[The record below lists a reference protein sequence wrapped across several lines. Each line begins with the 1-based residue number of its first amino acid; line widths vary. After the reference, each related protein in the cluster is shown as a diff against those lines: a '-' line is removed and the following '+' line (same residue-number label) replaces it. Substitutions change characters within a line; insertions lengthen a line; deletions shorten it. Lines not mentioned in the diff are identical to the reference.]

1 MSSSL
6 LKKYNITMSSSF
18 LKKSK
23 QFTSVLDDLSEE
35 KEIERLEKVVL
46 EEADEVRKLQ
56 LQYCEA
62 KRTLEK
68 FQIKLENIK
77 FSRLKRYGLN
87 KLKDHVP
94 DLLANIIEFIDSP
107 KSLYNFI
114 LSSVIKQF
122 AKNMNRVTWRENHFK
137 KLFYDLNHV
146 QIKSYVDA
154 KKDKEQMELAQ
165 QQLEN
170 RIGRKIKDTPEE
182 QEKIIQS
189 IMESMIEDDDRLRE
203 AAKKRRNAFEILP
216 ALEDFDRDFAAS
228 TQVCCSALG

>member
-1 MSSSL
+1 MAEGRSAQQ
-6 LKKYNITMSSSF
+6 KI
-18 LKKSK
+18 
-23 QFTSVLDDLSEE
+23 
-35 KEIERLEKVVL
+35 L
-46 EEADEVRKLQ
+46 EETTNR
-56 LQYCEA
+56 QYGTPSVVFTQRC
-62 KRTLEK
+62 
-68 FQIKLENIK
+68 
-77 FSRLKRYGLN
+77 
-87 KLKDHVP
+87 
-94 DLLANIIEFIDSP
+94 
-107 KSLYNFI
+107 NF
-114 LSSVIKQF
+114 L
-122 AKNMNRVTWRENHFK
+122 
-137 KLFYDLNHV
+137 
-146 QIKSYVDA
+146 DA